1 MMLVLWS
8 LKSSTGSLR
17 VIVVLEEKKKTME
30 DKLAG
35 CLPVKRNFIA
45 NKTKLID

>member
-17 VIVVLEEKKKTME
+17 VIVVLEEKKTME